1 MELAKVWS
9 ELNWIAVMT
18 AAFSTF
24 MVGGIWY
31 TALDKAWSKASGLTP
46 ELLKSRN
53 MLLVFGLSL
62 FLSLIMAL
70 NLALFIGKNG
80 PEFGLIAGLL
90 TGLGWVLPAFGIVAL
105 FEKKPLAY
113 VLVNGMYMVVA
124 FTLMGLILG
133 LWK

>member
-1 MELAKVWS
+1 MDMTKVWS
-9 ELNWIAVMT
+9 ELNWLAVMT

-24 MVGGIWY
+24 LVGGVWY
-31 TALDKAWSKASGLTP
+31 TALDKVWSKASGLTP

-62 FLSLIMAL
+62 LLSLIMAL

-80 PEFGLIAGLL
+80 LEFGLIAGSL

-105 FEKKPLAY
+105 FEQKFPIKVMLLWPAY
-113 VLVNGMYMVVA
+113 
-124 FTLMGLILG
+124 TDS
-133 LWK
+133 

>member
-1 MELAKVWS
+1 MDMAKVWS
-9 ELNWIAVMT
+9 ELNWLAVMT

-24 MVGGIWY
+24 LVGGVWY
-31 TALDKAWSKASGLTP
+31 TVLDKVWTKASGLTP
-46 ELLKSRN
+46 ELLKSRK
-53 MLLVFGLSL
+53 MLLVFGVSL
-62 FLSLIMAL
+62 LLSLIMAL

-80 PEFGLIAGLL
+80 PEFGLIAGSL

-133 LWK
+133 VWK

>member
-1 MELAKVWS
+1 MDMTKVWS
-9 ELNWIAVMT
+9 ELNWLAVMT

-24 MVGGIWY
+24 LVGGVWY
-31 TALDKAWSKASGLTP
+31 TALDKVWSKASGLTP

-62 FLSLIMAL
+62 LLSLIMAL

-80 PEFGLIAGLL
+80 LEFGLIAGSL

-113 VLVNGMYMVVA
+113 VLVNGLYMVVA
-124 FTLMGLILG
+124 FTLMGSILG
-133 LWK
+133 VWK

>member
-9 ELNWIAVMT
+9 ELNWMAVMT

-113 VLVNGMYMVVA
+113 VLVNGMHMVVA